1 MNYFDKNSLEV
12 MGDDLS
18 YHWQRTKINATFRSW
33 CALLK
38 GVPQDS
44 VLGPSL
50 FNIFLNDL
58 FFVLKDDTD
67 VCSFADDTSPHTCDI
82 SLDELSM
89 RLEHDSALAVCW
101 FESNY
106 MKLNTDKCHLRISG
120 NKHESFWADIGND
133 RIWESNYVK
142 LLGINLDRSLKFDFH
157 MLKV

>member
-89 RLEHDSALAVCW
+89 RLEHDSALAACW

-106 MKLNTDKCHLRISG
+106 MKLNTDKSHLIISG
-120 NKHESFWADIGND
+120 NKHESFEVDIGND

>member
-67 VCSFADDTSPHTCDI
+67 VCSFADDTSTHTCDI

>member
-67 VCSFADDTSPHTCDI
+67 VCSFADDTSTHTCDI

-106 MKLNTDKCHLRISG
+106 MKLNTDKCHLIISG
-120 NKHESFWADIGND
+120 NKHGSFWAD
-133 RIWESNYVK
+133 RE
-142 LLGINLDRSLKFDFH
+142 
-157 MLKV
+157 